1 MILTLLLPW
10 FPIILGVGVGGR
22 LLGRT
27 RGYGLGLLCA
37 LFWMVL
43 VGASAGTGV
52 WGDPW
57 TAAAILAGSV
67 AIIAMGGWAGE
78 SPISTRAAGFGP
90 RECSRGL
97 KPAAQ
102 IVSPV
107 EDTSTLQRLTTAM
120 EQFDEWL
127 EDHRNDRNP
136 WPGFDEFIRAVMNQC
151 CGAKHVKPYRLAGE
165 GEELLPLREPEPFT
179 EVKPIFAR
187 RGMMGHVVTTGR
199 SYYAGDATQGELVA
213 KLADDSSEPIAWCF
227 AIRQGTRRLGVV
239 VARQLDIPPE
249 RSKQL
254 LRVVERLVT
263 GFWCT
268 LAEACHSRAAAL
280 DDPVS
285 GLLTREAFLRTA
297 EQSLSGSYQQ
307 GEPVA
312 LAVIALEKLRELND
326 SGRWEVADE
335 LVAEVSNA
343 LRQKVRMDDRLG
355 RFDGSRLLLLLRRVD
370 SQLAT
375 LIVGQ
380 VMSRLTALCG
390 DRDRWNASIE
400 VRCGVVGSGTEEPD
414 LRSLISRALIECHR
428 ARAEGVPIASDLP
441 EPSGVGCVS
450 EATCLRSC

>member
-37 LFWMVL
+37 LFWIVL
-43 VGASAGTGV
+43 VQASAGTGI
-52 WGDPW
+52 WRDLW
-57 TAAAILAGSV
+57 TVATILAGSV

-78 SPISTRAAGFGP
+78 TSTSARAAGFGP
-90 RECSRGL
+90 RECSDGM
-97 KPAAQ
+97 PQGGFAASAAQ
-102 IVSPV
+102 IVSRV
-107 EDTSTLQRLTTAM
+107 EDTTTLQRLTAAM

-179 EVKPIFAR
+179 DAKPIWAR

-199 SYYAGDATQGELVA
+199 SYYAGDSTQGELVA
-213 KLADDSSEPIAWCF
+213 KLADDSPEPIAWCF
-227 AIRQGTRRLGVV
+227 AIRQGTCRLGVV
-239 VARQLDIPPE
+239 VARQLDVPWE
-249 RSKQL
+249 GSKQL

-263 GFWCT
+263 GFWCA

-285 GLLTREAFLRTA
+285 GLLTREAFVRAA
-297 EQSLSGSYQQ
+297 EQSLSESYQQ

-335 LVAEVSNA
+335 LVGEVSDA
-343 LRQKVRMDDRLG
+343 LRQKVRLDDRLG

-390 DRDRWNASIE
+390 DRDRWKASIE

-428 ARAEGVPIASDLP
+428 ARAEGIRIASDLP
-441 EPSGVGCVS
+441 ELSVVS
-450 EATCLRSC
+450 CQA

>member
-22 LLGRT
+22 LLGRA

-37 LFWMVL
+37 LFWIVL
-43 VGASAGTGV
+43 VQASSAAGI
-52 WGDPW
+52 WQDPW
-57 TAAAILAGSV
+57 TVATILAGSV
-67 AIIAMGGWAGE
+67 AIVAMGGWAGE
-78 SPISTRAAGFGP
+78 MSISTRAAGLIAP
-90 RECSRGL
+90 EHSRRL
-97 KPAAQ
+97 EPAVQ

-107 EDTSTLQRLTTAM
+107 EDPTALQGLSTAM

-127 EDHRNDRNP
+127 EDHRNDCNP
-136 WPGFDEFIRAVMNQC
+136 WPRFDEFIRAVMNQC
-151 CGAKHVKPYRLAGE
+151 CGATHVKPYRLAAE

-179 EVKPIFAR
+179 EVKPISAR
-187 RGMMGHVVTTGR
+187 TGIFGHVITTGR
-199 SYYAGDATQGELVA
+199 SYYAGDAAQGEFVA

-227 AIRQGTRRLGVV
+227 AIRRGTRRLGVV
-239 VARQLDIPPE
+239 VARQLNIPPQ
-249 RSKQL
+249 RSGQL
-254 LRVVERLVT
+254 LHVVERLVT
-263 GFWCT
+263 GFWCA
-268 LAEACHSRAAAL
+268 LAEACQSRAAAL

-297 EQSLSGSYQQ
+297 EQSLSESYQQ

-335 LVAEVSNA
+335 LVAEVSDA

-375 LIVGQ
+375 LILGQ

-390 DRDRWNASIE
+390 DRDRWQASIE
-400 VRCGVVGSGTEEPD
+400 VRCGVVGSGTETPD
-414 LRSLISRALIECHR
+414 LRSLISRALTECHR
-428 ARAEGVPIASDLP
+428 ARAESIPIASDLP
-441 EPSGVGCVS
+441 ELADVSVGWAS
-450 EATCLRSC
+450 PTS